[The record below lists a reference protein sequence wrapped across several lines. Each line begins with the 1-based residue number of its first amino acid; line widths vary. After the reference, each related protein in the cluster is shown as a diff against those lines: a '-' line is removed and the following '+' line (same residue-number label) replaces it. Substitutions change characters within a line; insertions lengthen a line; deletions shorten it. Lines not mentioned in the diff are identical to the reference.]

1 MKLDHIG
8 IAVNSLE
15 RALQTYADQLG
26 FSVEE
31 IVTIPDQGVKV
42 AVFPCGESR
51 IELLEPTDCDS
62 PIHRFLEKRGEGIHH
77 LCFKVDDIEKKLT
90 QLKSTPIKLLGET
103 PCLGLENR
111 KISFLHPK
119 STHGVLIELVEEK
132 D

>member
-1 MKLDHIG
+1 MKLDHVG
-8 IAVNSLE
+8 IAVRSLE
-15 RALQTYADQLG
+15 QAIQTYADQLG
-26 FSVEE
+26 FNLGE

-51 IELLEPTDCDS
+51 IELLEPTNSDS
-62 PIHRFLEKRGEGIHH
+62 PIHRFLEKKGEGIHH
-77 LCFKVDDIEKKLT
+77 LCFKVDDIESMLA
-90 QLKSTPIKLLGET
+90 QLKSTPIKPLGDT